1 MVLVAGEGPEED
13 LAPSAGGSDGCPG
26 AATRERERGREST
39 LGGDG
44 RRKGRLQA
52 PGRTG
57 PCRTDLRR

>member
-1 MVLVAGEGPEED
+1 MYLVVLVAGEGPEED

-26 AATRERERGREST
+26 AATREREREREST

-52 PGRTG
+52 ERDRVG
-57 PCRTDLRR
+57 PT